1 MTGRF
6 IVFEGGEACGK
17 STQARLLAL
26 RLDAR
31 LTYQPG
37 GTDLGMAIRNIV
49 LDPANTSIDARA
61 EALLIAADKAQHVA
75 RVVRP
80 ALDVGDVVCDRYVA
94 SSIVYQGFGRGIDLD
109 ELDTLLRFAT
119 GGLEPD
125 LTLLLEAPAAVVDE
139 RLGTQRDRFESEPD
153 SFHERVRDG
162 YRTLAAADPT
172 RWAVIDASGSIE
184 EVARKVDA
192 AVRARFGSS

>member
-75 RVVRP
+75 QVVRP
-80 ALDVGDVVCDRYVA
+80 ALAVSDVVCDRYVA
-94 SSIVYQGFGRGIDLD
+94 SSVVYQGFGRGIDLD

-153 SFHERVRDG
+153 AFHGRVRDG
-162 YRTLAAADPT
+162 YRTLAAADPD
-172 RWAVIDASGSIE
+172 RWAIIDASGSIE
-184 EVARKVDA
+184 DVAKKVDD

>member
-75 RVVRP
+75 QVVRP
-80 ALDVGDVVCDRYVA
+80 ALAVGDVVCDRYVA
-94 SSIVYQGFGRGIDLD
+94 SSVVYQGFGRGIDLD

-153 SFHERVRDG
+153 AFHERVRDG
-162 YRTLAAADPT
+162 YRTLAAADPD
-172 RWAVIDASGSIE
+172 RWAIIDASGSIE
-184 EVARKVDA
+184 DVAKKVDD

>member
-75 RVVRP
+75 QVVRP
-80 ALDVGDVVCDRYVA
+80 ALEVGDVVCDRYVA

-125 LTLLLEAPAAVVDE
+125 LTLLLEAPAALVEE
-139 RLGTQRDRFESEPD
+139 RLGTQRDRFESEPGA
-153 SFHERVRDG
+153 FHERVRDG
-162 YRTLAAADPT
+162 YRALAAADPT
-172 RWAVIDASGSIE
+172 RWAVIDGSGSIE
-184 EVARKVDA
+184 DVAKKVDDA
-192 AVRARFGSS
+192 IRARFGSS